1 MLRAIDFTTFAEF
14 RRIRNFARMSGRCAG
29 CGNKAEN
36 FRDEL
41 SRKEYAISLL
51 CQGCQ
56 DVIYVEGEDDF
67 ISEDEE

>member
-1 MLRAIDFTTFAEF
+1 MHRAIDLFDEF
-14 RRIRNFARMSGRCAG
+14 RRMRNFARMSGRCAG

>member
-14 RRIRNFARMSGRCAG
+14 RRIRNFARMSGRCAS

-41 SRKEYAISLL
+41 SRKEYAISFL

-56 DVIYVEGEDDF
+56 DVMFVETFVEGED
-67 ISEDEE
+67 EE

>member
-1 MLRAIDFTTFAEF
+1 MHRAIDLFGEF
-14 RRIRNFARMSGRCAG
+14 RRMRDYARMSGRCAG

>member
-1 MLRAIDFTTFAEF
+1 MLRAIDFSSFGEF
-14 RRIRNFARMSGRCAG
+14 RRMRDYARMSGPCAG

-36 FRDEL
+36 FRDAL
-41 SRKEYAISLL
+41 SLKEYTISLL

-56 DVIYVEGEDDF
+56 DVIYVEGEDAF

>member
-1 MLRAIDFTTFAEF
+1 MLRAIDFSSFGEF
-14 RRIRNFARMSGRCAG
+14 RRMRDFARMSGRCAS

-41 SRKEYAISLL
+41 SRKEYAMSFL

-56 DVIYVEGEDDF
+56 DVLYVEDEDDF